1 MNNRKY
7 NLVTIF
13 DWFVCVV
20 LGLLSLISLVL
31 LIWSNNKQMLL
42 FSATSLGLL
51 SLAYSPLIDKPPLV
65 RGLLVLITII
75 AI

>member
-1 MNNRKY
+1 MKNIKY
-7 NLVTIF
+7 NPVTIF
-13 DWFVCVV
+13 DWFLCIV
-20 LGLLSLISLVL
+20 LGLLSLLSLVL
-31 LIWSNNKQMLL
+31 LIWSNSKQMLL

-51 SLAYSPLIDKPPLV
+51 SMAYSPLIDKPPLV